1 VYYGQMFPKQ
11 TGSQGSTIEYFT
23 GLKKSDFIS
32 LNAQVKNILEIL
44 RIVFFVLIGFMVIR
58 AFR

>member
-1 VYYGQMFPKQ
+1 MFPKQ
-11 TGSQGSTIEYFT
+11 TGNQGSTIEYFT

>member
-1 VYYGQMFPKQ
+1 MFPKQ